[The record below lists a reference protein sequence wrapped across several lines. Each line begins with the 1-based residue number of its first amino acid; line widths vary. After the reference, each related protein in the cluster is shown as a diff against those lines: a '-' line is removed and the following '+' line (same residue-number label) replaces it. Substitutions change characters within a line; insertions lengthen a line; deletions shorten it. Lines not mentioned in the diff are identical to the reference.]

1 MINLPKAAFRYRLSE
16 IPKPV
21 QEKAQQWAPTAVA
34 IFLIAFFVIFAI
46 KPTIVT
52 ISELLAEIKARE
64 ELNQK
69 LSTKIDQIFTA
80 QSLYNQIYDQL
91 YLLDQAL
98 PDNSEFAQFSQTLE
112 GVRLE
117 NNLNLK
123 TLNYAAIVLTEKE
136 KPKAAGQENQDF
148 SFSAGLEGYYPN
160 LKDFLKA
167 LFNQRRII
175 YINSLKINQEKKAKD
190 KETTEENLPLTI
202 AIDGK
207 TFYLNSE

>member
-1 MINLPKAAFRYRLSE
+1 MTNLPKTAFRYRLSE

-21 QEKAQQWAPTAVA
+21 REKTQQWAPTVAA

-46 KPTIVT
+46 RPTIVT

-64 ELNQK
+64 ELNEK
-69 LSTKIDQIFTA
+69 LSVKINQILTA
-80 QSLYNQIYDQL
+80 QTLYNQIYDRL

-98 PDNSEFAQFSQTLE
+98 PDNSEFAQFSQTVE
-112 GVRLE
+112 SARLE

-123 TLNYAAIVLTEKE
+123 ALNYAAIILTEKE
-136 KPKAAGQENQDF
+136 NQKTTGQENQDF

-160 LKDFLKA
+160 LKSFLET
-167 LFNQRRII
+167 LFNQRRIV
-175 YINSLKINQEKKAKD
+175 YIDSLKISQEKKTEN

-202 AIDGK
+202 AINGK
-207 TFYLNSE
+207 TFYLNNE